1 MINVILADH
10 QAIYCAGMAKVLAVE
25 EDIRIVGQPQFP
37 EPLLNSMERLRP
49 RVVVLASSFQSSL
62 PDIQE
67 VARKHA
73 TAVLMLCDNSETAS
87 DFMRLGVQGVIYRSA
102 SSSIV
107 VEAIRRL
114 ARGQSFLQGPNA
126 CEIAVDDDL
135 VGARVQKR
143 LTGRELRIIAAI
155 VQGYKNRE
163 IAAQLSTTEQVIKN
177 ALRTIFDKIGVSDRL
192 ELALFVVHHR
202 ILAQATASVA
212 LNPTRQRLSVM
223 SAKAGSRTS
232 SAIN

>member
-1 MINVILADH
+1 MINVILADQ

-37 EPLLNSMERLRP
+37 EQLLNGMERLRP
-49 RVVVLASSFQSSL
+49 RIVVLASSFQSSL
-62 PDIQE
+62 PQVQE
-67 VARKHA
+67 IARRYSI
-73 TAVLMLCDNSETAS
+73 AVLMLCDNSETAS
-87 DFMRLGVQGVIYRSA
+87 DFMRLGIQGVIYRSA
-102 SSSIV
+102 SGSV
-107 VEAIRRL
+107 VVDAIRRL
-114 ARGQSFLQGPNA
+114 SRGQSFLQGPD
-126 CEIAVDDDL
+126 CSEIEVDDDL

-163 IAAQLSTTEQVIKN
+163 IADQLSTTEQVVKN

-212 LNPTRQRLSVM
+212 LHPARPRLS
-223 SAKAGSRTS
+223 SNDPKARNAS